1 MDHENMGHEK
11 DTVKGKFS
19 RAVAGEGGMNARVKV
34 AIIGVPVLLLILF
47 LTPPWIFGIA
57 LGLISGVSAV
67 EFVSTT
73 RSAGNVRVLAYV
85 AVSAFAIPFL
95 MSLPQVV
102 LGWLFVAF
110 LLTIALFVETL
121 IAYDTERGIPFSFL
135 GLNFFAGLVIPLF
148 LGSLS
153 TLRSIPE
160 IGWFFDGRVYV
171 LIPIVIA
178 FTTDA
183 GAYFAGHAF
192 GKHKLLEKVSPKK
205 TIEGAVGGFVAA
217 LVSMLIFTFVM
228 VLAFDAEYSLLAVL
242 IYSVVGSAITQI
254 GDLAF
259 SLIKREYGKKD
270 FGNLLPGHGG
280 VLDRFDSMVFLA
292 PFITA
297 MLFWLPIFLRG
308 F

>member
-1 MDHENMGHEK
+1 MEHENNKEQ
-11 DTVKGKFS
+11 GKFS
-19 RAVAGEGGMNARVKV
+19 RAVSSAGGLNARVKV

-47 LTPPWIFGIA
+47 LTPPWIFGIVV
-57 LGLISGVSAV
+57 GLISGISAV
-67 EFVSTT
+67 EFVSATRTT
-73 RSAGNVRVLAYV
+73 GNIRVMAYV

-102 LGWLFVAF
+102 LGWIFVAF
-110 LLTIALFVETL
+110 LLAIALFVETL
-121 IAYDTERGIPFSFL
+121 IAYDTERAMPISFF
-135 GLNFFAGLVIPLF
+135 GLNLFAGVVMPLF

-171 LIPIVIA
+171 FIPIIIA

-192 GKHKLLEKVSPKK
+192 GKHKLLEKVSRKK
-205 TIEGAVGGFVAA
+205 TIEGSIGGFVAA
-217 LVSMLIFTFVM
+217 LVSMLIFSFVM
-228 VLAFDAEYSLLAVL
+228 ILAFDAEYSLLAVFL
-242 IYSVVGSAITQI
+242 YSIFGSAITQI

-259 SLIKREYGKKD
+259 SLIKREYAKKD
-270 FGNLLPGHGG
+270 FGALLPGHGG

-292 PFITA
+292 PFITV
-297 MLFWLPIFLRG
+297 MVFWLPIVVRG
-308 F
+308 

>member
-1 MDHENMGHEK
+1 MEHENNKEQ
-11 DTVKGKFS
+11 GKFS
-19 RAVAGEGGMNARVKV
+19 RAVSNAGGLNARVKV

-47 LTPPWIFGIA
+47 LTPPWIFGIVV
-57 LGLISGVSAV
+57 GLISGISAV
-67 EFVSTT
+67 EFVSAT
-73 RSAGNVRVLAYV
+73 RTAGNIRVMGYV

-102 LGWLFVAF
+102 LGWIFVAF
-110 LLTIALFVETL
+110 LLAIALFVETL
-121 IAYDTERGIPFSFL
+121 IAYDTERAMPISFF
-135 GLNFFAGLVIPLF
+135 GLNLFAGVMMPLF

-171 LIPIVIA
+171 FIPIIIA

-205 TIEGAVGGFVAA
+205 TIEGSIGGFVAA
-217 LVSMLIFTFVM
+217 LVSMLIFSFVM
-228 VLAFDAEYSLLAVL
+228 ILAFDAEYSLLAVFL
-242 IYSVVGSAITQI
+242 YSIFGSAITQI

-259 SLIKREYGKKD
+259 SLIKREYAKKD
-270 FGNLLPGHGG
+270 FGALLPGHGG

-292 PFITA
+292 PFITV
-297 MLFWLPIFLRG
+297 MVFWLPIVVRG
-308 F
+308 

>member
-1 MDHENMGHEK
+1 MVGFDMEK
-11 DTVKGKFS
+11 FQEAMR
-19 RAVAGEGGMNARVKV
+19 RATSGTGGLNPRIKV
-34 AIIGVPVLLLILF
+34 AIVGVPVLLLILF
-47 LTPPWIFGIA
+47 LTPPWIFGI
-57 LGLISGVSAV
+57 LVGLIAGISAV
-67 EFVSTT
+67 ELVSTA
-73 RSAGNVRVLAYV
+73 RSARNVRVMGYV
-85 AVSAFAIPFL
+85 AVSAFAIPILQSFPL
-95 MSLPQVV
+95 LPVDWMLVAVLLAVV
-102 LGWLFVAF
+102 
-110 LLTIALFVETL
+110 LFVEML
-121 IAYDTERGIPFSFL
+121 LAYDTERAMSVSHF
-135 GLNFFAGLVIPLF
+135 GLNILAGLVIPVF